1 MKKFT
6 NKILIATG
14 IILLVCNIVLV
25 SCSLNRYVGDGE
37 DSYDMYDEY
46 YYDDDDYIMD
56 NERY

>member
-25 SCSLNRYVGDGE
+25 SCSLSRYVGDGE
-37 DSYDMYDEY
+37 DSYEMYDEY

-56 NERY
+56 DERY

>member
-25 SCSLNRYVGDGE
+25 SCSLSRYVLT
-37 DSYDMYDEY
+37 SSHVSVM
-46 YYDDDDYIMD
+46 
-56 NERY
+56 NL

>member
-25 SCSLNRYVGDGE
+25 SCSLSRYAGDGE

-56 NERY
+56 DERY